1 MVTISLQESFRKQV
15 SPDTSEKPQKSCVR
29 IAGERNRGVAM
40 HCFLQSQEKLFPR
53 LLPLK
58 NTLPSHLHTLL
69 AITHSPSL
77 QPKKKKKAK
86 QKYNKY
92 NPQNKYQ
99 VG

>member
-1 MVTISLQESFRKQV
+1 
-15 SPDTSEKPQKSCVR
+15 
-29 IAGERNRGVAM
+29 M

-77 QPKKKKKAK
+77 QPTKKKKKSK
-86 QKYNKY
+86 TKIQSTEQEV
-92 NPQNKYQ
+92 PGW
-99 VG
+99 VGSTQSRKGSPPNLYFCYCFDMC